1 MGFDMATKA
10 GISIGIFDMIIP
22 PKKQRVDVAR
32 KEIDKIEDQF
42 RKGIITRGR
51 PIKIIDV
58 WTAATDDIAKES
70 LNH

>member
-22 PKKQRVDVAR
+22 DEKKDRIITAR

-51 PIKIIDV
+51 K
-58 WTAATDDIAKES
+58 A
-70 LNH
+70 

>member
-1 MGFDMATKA
+1 MATKA

-42 RKGIITRGR
+42 RKGIITRGER
-51 PIKIIDV
+51 
-58 WTAATDDIAKES
+58 
-70 LNH
+70 